1 VVERQAP
8 NHNVIFDEKQN
19 KIIGINP
26 KKYELCLTVKNKK
39 IFDRALELIGQ
50 GKTRYNIISLL
61 RLEFKLRN
69 SQATDYYSSAKRHY
83 IMQKEEDKEF
93 LREKYEL
100 MLMNLFNLSVEE
112 GDKKEAHQ
120 IMKTLIKLNLSDVQ
134 KKEITTKFEFKF
146 NTTNSN
152 LNPPQI
158 NINYEDVSFEEDDDD
173 EKEDE
178 DE

>member
-1 VVERQAP
+1 MV
-8 NHNVIFDEKQN
+8 EKQVPNLNVVFDDKKN
-19 KIIGINP
+19 KLIGINP
-26 KKYELCLTVKNKK
+26 KKYELCLTDKNKK
-39 IFDRALELIGQ
+39 IFDRTLELISQ
-50 GKTRYNIISLL
+50 GITRYNIISLL
-61 RLEFKLRN
+61 RLEFKLRDR
-69 SQATDYYSSAKRHY
+69 QATDYYTSAKRHY
-83 IMQKEEDKEF
+83 ILQKEEDKEF

-158 NINYEDVSFEEDDDD
+158 NINYEDINFEEEEDD
-173 EKEDE
+173 EDE